1 MHSVC
6 LERKSRFEVHH
17 THGASGSLAPST
29 SSGTGT
35 GSPGHGTS
43 LSRESSQSRV
53 AGDTGLSRDNSATR
67 ASRFSIETT
76 NQSSQEAGPP
86 SATVSATGTPNA
98 AQSKRSRFQ
107 VSNVEGSNKPS
118 LEQSAGIYYLLKRRT
133 VFSEKDERVN
143 LLDVLTLFDVIDVFG
158 SAHSTPTTSPTGS
171 LMRGQQPALLEALGA
186 QSVHSHLD
194 TLYRQNEQQR
204 VVLNELFAG
213 LGLKPGPRT
222 GGVQEGG
229 PVNSGSV
236 HRQEHS
242 PMHFT
247 LDRQLQVAVRENESL
262 RRENEALKRE
272 LDRLRRG
279 GS

>member
-1 MHSVC
+1 MGHQD
-6 LERKSRFEVHH
+6 RRHH
-17 THGASGSLAPST
+17 
-29 SSGTGT
+29 
-35 GSPGHGTS
+35 
-43 LSRESSQSRV
+43 QV
-53 AGDTGLSRDNSATR
+53 AAQAR
-67 ASRFSIETT
+67 
-76 NQSSQEAGPP
+76 EAGPV
-86 SATVSATGTPNA
+86 STAVSATGTLSA
-98 AQSKRSRFQ
+98 SQSKRSRFQ
-107 VSNVEGSNKPS
+107 VSNVEGSSKPS
-118 LEQSAGIYYLLKRRT
+118 ADHPADT
-133 VFSEKDERVN
+133 
-143 LLDVLTLFDVIDVFG
+143 FG

-171 LMRGQQPALLEALGA
+171 VLRGQQPALLEALGA
-186 QSVHSHLD
+186 QSVHNHLD

-204 VVLNELFAG
+204 IVLNELSAG

-222 GGVQEGG
+222 GGAQEGG
-229 PVNSGSV
+229 LVNSGSI

>member
-1 MHSVC
+1 MGDQDRWH
-6 LERKSRFEVHH
+6 RQ
-17 THGASGSLAPST
+17 
-29 SSGTGT
+29 
-35 GSPGHGTS
+35 
-43 LSRESSQSRV
+43 SSQSRV
-53 AGDTGLSRDNSATR
+53 AGDTGLSRDNSTTR
-67 ASRFSIETT
+67 VSRFSIETT
-76 NQSSQEAGPP
+76 TQSPQEAGPP
-86 SATVSATGTPNA
+86 SAAVSASGTPNA
-98 AQSKRSRFQ
+98 SQTKRSRFQ
-107 VSNVEGSNKPS
+107 VSNVEGGSKPS
-118 LEQSAGIYYLLKRRT
+118 
-133 VFSEKDERVN
+133 
-143 LLDVLTLFDVIDVFG
+143 IDHPADFFG
-158 SAHSTPTTSPTGS
+158 SVHSTPTTSPTGS
-171 LMRGQQPALLEALGA
+171 LLRGQQPALLEALGV
-186 QSVHSHLD
+186 QSIHSHLD

-213 LGLKPGPRT
+213 LGLKPGPKT
-222 GGVQEGG
+222 GAQEGG